1 MFLVA
6 EVGQRIDLDPLAV
19 ALAAGMLI
27 RNVTAQG
34 ARLQEEIE
42 SSSLPVYVVFFAV
55 AGATVHIRDLLVVG
69 IPALILVSTRA
80 TGFAA
85 LGWLSSSIAEAPDDV
100 KRYVG
105 FGLMP
110 QAGLAL
116 ALALLFVKTFPQFGA
131 PASALVLGA
140 VAINEMVAPILY
152 RYALVKTGEAG
163 KAAQRAAVLPA
174 PVPAAH

>member
-1 MFLVA
+1 
-6 EVGQRIDLDPLAV
+6 
-19 ALAAGMLI
+19 
-27 RNVTAQG
+27 
-34 ARLQEEIE
+34 
-42 SSSLPVYVVFFAV
+42 VFFAV

-69 IPALILVSTRA
+69 IPALTLVATRA
-80 TGFAA
+80 TGFAT
-85 LGWLSSSIAEAPDDV
+85 LGWLSASIADAPAEV
-100 KRYVG
+100 RKYVG

-152 RYALVKTGEAG
+152 RFALVKAGEAG
-163 KAAQRAAVLPA
+163 KAVHRASVLPA
-174 PVPAAH
+174 AVPAAH